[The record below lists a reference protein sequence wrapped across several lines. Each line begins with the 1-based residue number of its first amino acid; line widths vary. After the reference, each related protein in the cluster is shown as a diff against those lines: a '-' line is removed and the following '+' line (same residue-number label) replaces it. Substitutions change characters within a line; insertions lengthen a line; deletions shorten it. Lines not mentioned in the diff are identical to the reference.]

1 MLNGLISQFI
11 RGYKMLIALSLIIY
25 YLEYSYKKK
34 IFFIYYLVTQW
45 YRFFINI
52 NILLILIF

>member
-11 RGYKMLIALSLIIY
+11 RSYKMVIVLSLIIY
-25 YLEYSYKKK
+25 FLEYSYKKK
-34 IFFIYYLVTQW
+34 IFFFCYLVTQW

>member
-11 RGYKMLIALSLIIY
+11 RGYKMLIVLSLIIY
-25 YLEYSYKKK
+25 YLEYAYKKK